1 MQSGISISISQ
12 CSWVPGLSGNLSD
25 LQIVV
30 LTGTTVE
37 VMVMVMA
44 LGINWSKI
52 QDLS

>member
-1 MQSGISISISQ
+1 MQSGISISR
-12 CSWVPGLSGNLSD
+12 CSWVPGLSGSLSD

-37 VMVMVMA
+37 VMVMA
-44 LGINWSKI
+44 LGINWLKI